1 MHGYYDGAIIVNS
14 DGKRFVNESLSY
26 KLLADA
32 ALAQKDPNN
41 FQLFDEPLRVA
52 MRDKSAKYKK
62 LLSPMD
68 NGGETDY
75 CLRGDT
81 LEEAAKKAGIPPE
94 ALTATV
100 ERYNQAVDSGK
111 DTEFGRTSLTSGF
124 GKLVKI
130 EKGPFY
136 LYRSRGRII
145 ATYCGL
151 RIDPKGEVVD
161 VFGEPIRGLWACGE
175 VCGGVH
181 GAAYMTGT
189 AVCKAMAYGRIAAL
203 KSQERSP
210 DRISNRAAY
219 GLPFFFVLRIGG
231 ARTTFPQWERSVTA
245 LAPLPMTVRF
255 L

>member
-130 EKGPFY
+130 ERGPSICTA
-136 LYRSRGRII
+136 RAGASSRPI
-145 ATYCGL
+145 AVCGL
-151 RIDPKGEVVD
+151 IRRAKLSMSSANRSAA
-161 VFGEPIRGLWACGE
+161 FGRAAKFA
-175 VCGGVH
+175 
-181 GAAYMTGT
+181 AAYT
-189 AVCKAMAYGRIAAL
+189 AR
-203 KSQERSP
+203 
-210 DRISNRAAY
+210 
-219 GLPFFFVLRIGG
+219 
-231 ARTTFPQWERSVTA
+231 RT
-245 LAPLPMTVRF
+245 
-255 L
+255 